1 MDKKWYFCG
10 YIINYKILDLRI
22 TMKKVLIATCCI
34 ALLSGSLSV
43 SAQTLAGKSWSADN
57 GNGTFTNPLFYDEF
71 SDPDI
76 IRVGEDY
83 YLAGTTMH
91 SVPGLVVLH
100 SKDLVNWKFS
110 SYCFDRF
117 DDSDD
122 FNLRNDKEAY
132 GQGIWAPAIRYHNG
146 KFYIFSNINGHGLQV
161 YISDSAKGPWTHHKV
176 NGDIYD
182 LSVLFDED
190 GKIYAVHKY
199 GNVTVTELKPDLSGP
214 VEGSSKVVIP
224 EGNAMGEGH
233 HVYKINGMYYIL
245 SADYS
250 PMGRMQC
257 ARSKSIWGPYETC
270 VISERE
276 SYGYAA
282 GWSVGNMGIGRP
294 LPEDGFKF
302 QNNKPNG
309 VKLGCATIH
318 QGGIVQAPDGKW
330 WGVSMQDFNAVG
342 RTVCLSPITWVDGW
356 PYFGLEKNL
365 GRSPRT
371 WFKPNDAVKAPQTP
385 YERCDDFSGKTFKPV
400 WQWNHNPND
409 KMWSLNKER
418 RGWLRLHSMP
428 AKQLLWAKN
437 TLTQRAIGPVSYT
450 SVKLDASRLKVGDEA
465 GLGAINTPYASLG
478 VVKTDK
484 GLNLRCY
491 DQNTNKEVLK
501 PLAKSKVV
509 WLRLW
514 GDYDKSQLQYSY
526 SLDGKTWENI
536 GEQML
541 SPYQLKTF
549 QGVRVA
555 LYAFNKKE
563 LNGGVADFDD
573 FKVEEPMADRTANLP
588 IGKTIRFSNLADG
601 SLMDAT
607 GHGLMHSSGNRKDM
621 RNQVKFVVED
631 RGKGKIALKT
641 ADGRY
646 VYIAGAGL
654 SGDVRLTSDSSKE
667 EEFLWQDMLYNRCM
681 LLSLKTQRY
690 VGKNPVDGSPYSADF
705 QGADAGM
712 KNGCVFSWE
721 IVE

>member
-1 MDKKWYFCG
+1 
-10 YIINYKILDLRI
+10 
-22 TMKKVLIATCCI
+22 MKKLLFATCCI
-34 ALLSGSLSV
+34 ALLGGSLEASAQKKSAAKNV
-43 SAQTLAGKSWSADN
+43 LAQTLEGKSWSADN

-100 SKDLVNWKFS
+100 SKDLVNWEFS

-214 VEGSSKVVIP
+214 VEGSSKEVIP

-302 QNNKPNG
+302 QNNQPNG
-309 VKLGCATIH
+309 LNLGCATIH

-371 WFKPNDAVKAPQTP
+371 WFKPNDMVKTPQAP
-385 YERCDDFSGKTFKPV
+385 YDRCDDFSGKTFKPV

-418 RGWLRLHSMP
+418 KGWLRLHSMP

-478 VVKTDK
+478 VVKTAK

-526 SLDGKTWENI
+526 SLDGKNWENI

-555 LYAFNKKE
+555 FYAFNKKE

-601 SLMDAT
+601 SLMNAT

-621 RNQVKFVVED
+621 SNQVKFVVED
-631 RGKGKIALKT
+631 RGQGKVALKT
-641 ADGRY
+641 VDGRY

-654 SGDVRLTSDSSKE
+654 SGDVRLTSDAAKA
-667 EEFLWQDMLYNRCM
+667 EEFIWQDMLYNRCM

>member
-1 MDKKWYFCG
+1 MNK
-10 YIINYKILDLRI
+10 L
-22 TMKKVLIATCCI
+22 LIATFSL
-34 ALLSGSLSV
+34 ALCAGSISTLAQNGQV
-43 SAQTLAGKSWSADN
+43 SAQKKLVTQQQPGRMTWSADN
-57 GNGTFTNPLFYDEF
+57 GNGTYTNPLFYDEF

-100 SKDLVNWKFS
+100 SKDLVNWEFS

-122 FNLRNDKEAY
+122 FNLRNGKEAY

-161 YISDSAKGPWTHHKV
+161 YISDSAKGPWKHHQIK
-176 NGDIYD
+176 GDIYD
-182 LSVLFDED
+182 LSVLFDDD
-190 GKIYAVHKY
+190 GKIYAIHKY

-233 HVYKINGMYYIL
+233 HIYKINGMYYIL

-276 SYGYAA
+276 SFGYSAA
-282 GWSVGNMGIGRP
+282 WTVNNVGLGRP
-294 LPEDGFKF
+294 VPEDGFKF
-302 QNNKPNG
+302 KNNKPSDET
-309 VKLGCATIH
+309 LICSTIH

-342 RTVCLSPITWVDGW
+342 RTVCLSPVTWVDGW

-371 WFKPNDAVKAPQTP
+371 WFKPNDVIKTP
-385 YERCDDFSGKTFKPV
+385 VATYDRCDDFSGKTFKSI

-409 KMWSLNKER
+409 KMWSLNRER
-418 RGWLRLHSMP
+418 KGWLRLHSMP

-437 TLTQRAIGPVSYT
+437 SLTQRAIGPVSYT
-450 SVKLDASRLKVGDEA
+450 SVKLDASKLKAGDEA
-465 GLGAINTPYASLG
+465 GLGAINMPYASLG

-484 GLNLRCY
+484 GLALRCY
-491 DQNTNKEVLK
+491 DQNTNKEVVK
-501 PLAKSKVV
+501 PLDKRVV

-526 SLDGKTWENI
+526 SLDGKNWENI
-536 GEQML
+536 GGQMI

-555 LYAFNKKE
+555 LYAFNKKNV
-563 LNGGVADFDD
+563 NGGVADFDD

-588 IGKTIRFSNLADG
+588 IGKTVRFFNLADG

-607 GHGLMHSSGNRKDM
+607 RHGLMHSSGNRKNM
-621 RNQVKFVVED
+621 SNGVKFVVED
-631 RGKGKIALKT
+631 RGQGKIALKT

-654 SGDVRLTSDSSKE
+654 SGDVRLTSDASKA
-667 EEFLWQDMLYNRCM
+667 EEFVWQDMLYNHCM
-681 LLSLKTQRY
+681 LLSLKMQRY
-690 VGKNPVDGSPYSADF
+690 VGKHTADGSPYSADF

-712 KNGCVFSWE
+712 KNGCVFAWE
-721 IVE
+721 VVE

>member
-1 MDKKWYFCG
+1 MK
-10 YIINYKILDLRI
+10 KILF
-22 TMKKVLIATCCI
+22 ASCCM
-34 ALLSGSLSV
+34 ALLGCSV
-43 SAQTLAGKSWSADN
+43 AATAQKKQAAKNVLPTVTSIKSWSADN
-57 GNGTFTNPLFYDEF
+57 GNGTYTNPLFYDEF

-76 IRVGEDY
+76 IRMGEDY

-100 SKDLVNWKFS
+100 SKDLVNWEFS

-122 FNLRNDKEAY
+122 FNLRNGKEAY

-161 YISDSAKGPWTHHKV
+161 FISDSAKGPWTHHKI

-182 LSVLFDED
+182 LSVLFDDD
-190 GKIYAVHKY
+190 GKIYAIHKY
-199 GNVTVTELKPDLSGP
+199 GNVTVTELKSDLSGP
-214 VEGSSKVVIP
+214 VEGSSKIVIP

-233 HVYKINGMYYIL
+233 HIYKINGMYYIL

-270 VISERE
+270 VVSERE
-276 SYGYAA
+276 SFGYSAA
-282 GWSVGNMGIGRP
+282 WTTNNVGLGSP
-294 LPEDGFKF
+294 VPEDGFKF
-302 QNNKPNG
+302 KTGKPEDTR
-309 VKLGCATIH
+309 LICSTIH
-318 QGGIVQAPDGKW
+318 QGGIVQAADGKW

-342 RTVCLSPITWVDGW
+342 RTTCLSPVTWVDGW

-371 WFKPNDAVKAPQTP
+371 WFKPNDAVKTPQAP
-385 YERCDDFSGKTFKPV
+385 YDRCDDFSGKTFKPV
-400 WQWNHNPND
+400 WQWNHNPDD

-418 RGWLRLHSMP
+418 KGWLRLHSMP

-437 TLTQRAIGPVSYT
+437 SLTQRAIGPVSYT
-450 SVKLDASRLKVGDEA
+450 SVKLDASRLKAGDEA
-465 GLGAINTPYASLG
+465 GLGAINMPYASLG
-478 VVKTDK
+478 VVKTNR
-484 GLNLRCY
+484 GLSLRCY
-491 DQNTNKEVLK
+491 DQRENKEVLK
-501 PLAKSKVV
+501 PLAASNKVV

-514 GDYDKSQLQYSY
+514 GDYDKSELQYSY
-526 SLDGKTWENI
+526 SLDGKNWENI
-536 GEQML
+536 GEQII

-555 LYAFNKKE
+555 LYAFNKNE
-563 LNGGVADFDD
+563 VNGGVADFDD

-588 IGKTIRFSNLADG
+588 IGKTLRLINLADN
-601 SLMDAT
+601 SSVYAMT
-607 GHGLMHSSGNRKDM
+607 HGLVRDAWKGSDRYDSPQSRFLIENRGN
-621 RNQVKFVVED
+621 
-631 RGKGKIALKT
+631 GKVALKCV
-641 ADGRY
+641 DGRY

-654 SGDVRLTSDSSKE
+654 SGDIRLTTDAAKA
-667 EEFLWQDMLYNRCM
+667 EEFVWQDMLYNRCM

-690 VGKNPVDGSPYSADF
+690 VGKHPKDGSPYSADF

-712 KNGCVFSWE
+712 KNGCVFQWE
-721 IVE
+721 EVK

>member
-1 MDKKWYFCG
+1 MNK
-10 YIINYKILDLRI
+10 L
-22 TMKKVLIATCCI
+22 LIATFSL
-34 ALLSGSLSV
+34 ALCAGSISALAQNGQV
-43 SAQTLAGKSWSADN
+43 SAQKKLVTQQQPGRMTWSADN
-57 GNGTFTNPLFYDEF
+57 GNGTYTNPLFYDEF

-100 SKDLVNWKFS
+100 SKDLVNWEFS

-122 FNLRNDKEAY
+122 FNLRNGKEAY

-146 KFYIFSNINGHGLQV
+146 KVYIFSNINGHGLQV
-161 YISDSAKGPWTHHKV
+161 YISDSAKGPWKHHQIK
-176 NGDIYD
+176 GDIYD
-182 LSVLFDED
+182 LSVLFDDD
-190 GKIYAVHKY
+190 GKIYAIHKY

-233 HVYKINGMYYIL
+233 HIYKINGMYYIL

-276 SYGYAA
+276 SFGYSAA
-282 GWSVGNMGIGRP
+282 WTVNNVGLGRP
-294 LPEDGFKF
+294 VPEDGFKF
-302 QNNKPNG
+302 KNNKPSDET
-309 VKLGCATIH
+309 LICSTIH

-342 RTVCLSPITWVDGW
+342 RTVCLSPVTWVDGW

-371 WFKPNDAVKAPQTP
+371 WFKPNDVIKTP
-385 YERCDDFSGKTFKPV
+385 VATYDRCDDFSGKTFKPI

-409 KMWSLNKER
+409 KMWSLNRER
-418 RGWLRLHSMP
+418 KGWLRLHSMP

-437 TLTQRAIGPVSYT
+437 SLTQRAIGPVSYT
-450 SVKLDASRLKVGDEA
+450 SVKLDASKLKAGDEA
-465 GLGAINTPYASLG
+465 GLGAINMPYASLG

-484 GLNLRCY
+484 GLALRCY
-491 DQNTNKEVLK
+491 DQNTNKEVVK
-501 PLAKSKVV
+501 PLDKRVV

-526 SLDGKTWENI
+526 SLDGKNWENI
-536 GEQML
+536 GGQMI

-555 LYAFNKKE
+555 LYAFNKKNV
-563 LNGGVADFDD
+563 NGGVADFDD

-588 IGKTIRFSNLADG
+588 IGKTVRFFNLADG

-607 GHGLMHSSGNRKDM
+607 RHGLMHSSGNRKNM
-621 RNQVKFVVED
+621 SNGVKFVVED
-631 RGKGKIALKT
+631 RGQGKIALKT

-654 SGDVRLTSDSSKE
+654 SGDVRLTSDASKA
-667 EEFLWQDMLYNRCM
+667 EEFVWQDMLYNHCM
-681 LLSLKTQRY
+681 LLSLKMQRY
-690 VGKNPVDGSPYSADF
+690 VGKHTADGSPYSADF

-712 KNGCVFSWE
+712 KNGCVFAWE
-721 IVE
+721 VVE

>member
-1 MDKKWYFCG
+1 MNK
-10 YIINYKILDLRI
+10 L
-22 TMKKVLIATCCI
+22 LIATFSL
-34 ALLSGSLSV
+34 ALCAGSISALAQNGQV
-43 SAQTLAGKSWSADN
+43 SAQKKLVTQQQPGRMTWSADN
-57 GNGTFTNPLFYDEF
+57 GNGTYTNPLFYDEF

-100 SKDLVNWKFS
+100 SKDLVNWEFS

-122 FNLRNDKEAY
+122 FNLRNGKEAY

-161 YISDSAKGPWTHHKV
+161 YISDSAKGPWKHHQIK
-176 NGDIYD
+176 GDIYD
-182 LSVLFDED
+182 LSVLFDDD
-190 GKIYAVHKY
+190 GKIYAIHKY

-233 HVYKINGMYYIL
+233 HIYKINGMYYIL

-276 SYGYAA
+276 SFGYSAA
-282 GWSVGNMGIGRP
+282 WTVNNVGLGRP
-294 LPEDGFKF
+294 VPEDGFKF
-302 QNNKPNG
+302 KNNKPSDET
-309 VKLGCATIH
+309 LICSTIH

-342 RTVCLSPITWVDGW
+342 RTVCLSPVTWVDGW

-371 WFKPNDAVKAPQTP
+371 WFKPNDVIKTP
-385 YERCDDFSGKTFKPV
+385 VATYDRCDDFSGKTFKPI

-409 KMWSLNKER
+409 KMWSLNRER
-418 RGWLRLHSMP
+418 KGWLRLHSMP

-437 TLTQRAIGPVSYT
+437 SLTQRAIGPVSYT
-450 SVKLDASRLKVGDEA
+450 SVKLDASKLKAGDEA
-465 GLGAINTPYASLG
+465 GLGAINMPYASLG

-484 GLNLRCY
+484 GLALRCY
-491 DQNTNKEVLK
+491 DQNTNKEVVK
-501 PLAKSKVV
+501 PLDKRVV

-526 SLDGKTWENI
+526 SLDGKNWENI
-536 GEQML
+536 GEQMI

-555 LYAFNKKE
+555 LYAFNTKNV
-563 LNGGVADFDD
+563 NGGVADFDN

-588 IGKTIRFSNLADG
+588 IGKTVRFFNLADG

-607 GHGLMHSSGNRKDM
+607 RHGLMHSSRNRKNM
-621 RNQVKFVVED
+621 SNGVKFVVED
-631 RGKGKIALKT
+631 RGLGKIALKT

-654 SGDVRLTSDSSKE
+654 SGDVRLTSDASKA
-667 EEFLWQDMLYNRCM
+667 EEFVWQDMLYNHCM
-681 LLSLKTQRY
+681 LLSLKMQRY
-690 VGKNPVDGSPYSADF
+690 VGKHTADGSPYSADF

-712 KNGCVFSWE
+712 KNGCVFAWE

>member
-1 MDKKWYFCG
+1 
-10 YIINYKILDLRI
+10 
-22 TMKKVLIATCCI
+22 MKKLLFATCCI
-34 ALLSGSLSV
+34 AFLSASLGAAAQKKSV
-43 SAQTLAGKSWSADN
+43 AKNVLTQTLNGKSWSADN

-100 SKDLVNWKFS
+100 SKDLVNWEFS

-122 FNLRNDKEAY
+122 FNLRNGKEAY

-294 LPEDGFKF
+294 LPEDGFSF

-309 VKLGCATIH
+309 LNLGCATIH

-371 WFKPNDAVKAPQTP
+371 WFKPNDMVKTPQAP
-385 YERCDDFSGKTFKPV
+385 YDRCDDFSGKTFKPV

-418 RGWLRLHSMP
+418 KGWIRLHSMP

-491 DQNTNKEVLK
+491 DQNTNKEVWK

-526 SLDGKTWENI
+526 SLDGKNWENI

-541 SPYQLKTF
+541 LPYQLKTF

-573 FKVEEPMADRTANLP
+573 FKVEEPLADRTANLP

-607 GHGLMHSSGNRKDM
+607 GHGLMHSSSNRKDM

-654 SGDVRLTSDSSKE
+654 SGDVRLTSDSSKA
-667 EEFLWQDMLYNRCM
+667 EEFVWQDMLYNRCM

-690 VGKNPVDGSPYSADF
+690 VGKNPIDGSPYSADF
-705 QGADAGM
+705 QGTDAGM
-712 KNGCVFSWE
+712 KNGCVFGWE
-721 IVE
+721 VVE

>member
-1 MDKKWYFCG
+1 MNK
-10 YIINYKILDLRI
+10 L
-22 TMKKVLIATCCI
+22 LIATFSL
-34 ALLSGSLSV
+34 ALCAGSISALAQNGQV
-43 SAQTLAGKSWSADN
+43 SAQKKLVTQQQPGRMTWSADN
-57 GNGTFTNPLFYDEF
+57 GNGTYTNPLFYDEF

-100 SKDLVNWKFS
+100 SKDLVNWEFS

-122 FNLRNDKEAY
+122 FNLRNGKEAY

-161 YISDSAKGPWTHHKV
+161 YISDSAKGPWKHHQIK
-176 NGDIYD
+176 GDIYD
-182 LSVLFDED
+182 LSVLFDDD
-190 GKIYAVHKY
+190 GKIYAIHKY
-199 GNVTVTELKPDLSGP
+199 GNVTVTELKSDLSGP

-233 HVYKINGMYYIL
+233 HIYKINGMYYIL

-276 SYGYAA
+276 SFGYSAA
-282 GWSVGNMGIGRP
+282 WTVNNVGLGRP
-294 LPEDGFKF
+294 VPEDGFKF
-302 QNNKPNG
+302 KNNKPSDET
-309 VKLGCATIH
+309 LICSTIH

-342 RTVCLSPITWVDGW
+342 RTVCLSPVTWVDGW

-371 WFKPNDAVKAPQTP
+371 WFKPNDVIKTP
-385 YERCDDFSGKTFKPV
+385 VATYDRCDDFSGKTFKPI

-409 KMWSLNKER
+409 KMWSLNRER
-418 RGWLRLHSMP
+418 KGWLRLHSMP

-437 TLTQRAIGPVSYT
+437 SLTQRAIGPVSYT
-450 SVKLDASRLKVGDEA
+450 SVKLDASKLKAGDEA
-465 GLGAINTPYASLG
+465 GLGAINMPYASLG

-484 GLNLRCY
+484 GLALRCY
-491 DQNTNKEVLK
+491 DQNTNKEVVK
-501 PLAKSKVV
+501 PLDKRVV

-526 SLDGKTWENI
+526 SLNGKNWENI
-536 GEQML
+536 GEQMI

-555 LYAFNKKE
+555 LYAFNKKNV
-563 LNGGVADFDD
+563 NGGVADFDN

-588 IGKTIRFSNLADG
+588 IGKTVRFFNLADG
-601 SLMDAT
+601 NLMNAT
-607 GHGLMHSSGNRKDM
+607 RHGVMHNSWNKKDM
-621 RNQVKFVVED
+621 SNQVKFVVEA
-631 RGKGKIALKT
+631 RGQGKVALKT

-654 SGDVRLTSDSSKE
+654 SGDVRLTADAGKA
-667 EEFLWQDMLYNRCM
+667 EEFVWQDMLYNHCM

-690 VGKNPVDGSPYSADF
+690 VGKHPKDGSPYSADF

-712 KNGCVFSWE
+712 KNGCVFAWE

>member
-1 MDKKWYFCG
+1 
-10 YIINYKILDLRI
+10 
-22 TMKKVLIATCCI
+22 MKKFLFATCCI
-34 ALLSGSLSV
+34 ALLGGSLGA
-43 SAQTLAGKSWSADN
+43 SAQKTSAATQTSASLKLGKQTLVGKSWSADN

-100 SKDLVNWKFS
+100 SKDLVNWEFS

-122 FNLRNDKEAY
+122 FNLRNGKEAY

-161 YISDSAKGPWTHHKV
+161 FISDSAKGPWKHHQIK
-176 NGDIYD
+176 GDIYD
-182 LSVLFDED
+182 LSVLFDDD
-190 GKIYAVHKY
+190 GKIYAIHKY

-233 HVYKINGMYYIL
+233 HIYKINGMYYIL

-276 SYGYAA
+276 SFGYSAA
-282 GWSVGNMGIGRP
+282 WTVGNVGLGRP
-294 LPEDGFKF
+294 VPEDGFVFK
-302 QNNKPNG
+302 NNPAKDTR
-309 VKLGCATIH
+309 LSCATIH
-318 QGGIVQAPDGKW
+318 QGGIVEAPDGKW

-371 WFKPNDAVKAPQTP
+371 WFKPNDAVKTP
-385 YERCDDFSGKTFKPV
+385 IATYDRCDDFSGKTFKPV
-400 WQWNHNPND
+400 WQWSHNPND
-409 KMWSLNKER
+409 KKWSLNKER
-418 RGWLRLHSMP
+418 KGWLRLHAMP

-437 TLTQRAIGPVSYT
+437 SLTQRAMGPVSYT
-450 SVKLDASRLKVGDEA
+450 SVKLDASRLKIGDEA
-465 GLGAINTPYASLG
+465 GLGVINMPYASLG

-484 GLNLRCY
+484 GLALRCY
-491 DQNTNKEVLK
+491 DQNTNKEVI
-501 PLAKSKVV
+501 KSLDKKVV

-514 GDYDKSQLQYSY
+514 GDYDKSQLQYAY
-526 SLDGKTWENI
+526 SLDGKNWENI
-536 GEQML
+536 GEQIL

-555 LYAFNKKE
+555 LYAFNKNE
-563 LNGGVADFDD
+563 QNGGVADFDD
-573 FKVEEPMADRTANLP
+573 FMVEEPMADRTANLP
-588 IGKTIRFSNLADG
+588 IGKIVRFFNLADG
-601 SLMDAT
+601 NLMNAT
-607 GHGLMHSSGNRKDM
+607 KHGLMHDSWNKKDM
-621 RNQVKFVVED
+621 SQQVQFFVED
-631 RGKGKIALKT
+631 RGQGKVALKC

-654 SGDVRLTSDSSKE
+654 SGDVRLTTDATQA
-667 EEFLWQDMLYNRCM
+667 EEFVWQDMLYNRCM
-681 LLSLKTQRY
+681 LLSMKTQRY
-690 VGKNPVDGSPYSADF
+690 VGKHALDGSPYSADF

-712 KNGCVFSWE
+712 KNGCVFTWE
-721 IVE
+721 EVYSK

>member
-1 MDKKWYFCG
+1 MNK
-10 YIINYKILDLRI
+10 L
-22 TMKKVLIATCCI
+22 LIATFSL
-34 ALLSGSLSV
+34 ALCAGSISASAQNGQV
-43 SAQTLAGKSWSADN
+43 SAQKKLVTQQQPGRMTWSADN
-57 GNGTFTNPLFYDEF
+57 GNGTYTNPLFYDEF

-100 SKDLVNWKFS
+100 SKDLVNWEFS

-122 FNLRNDKEAY
+122 FNLRNGKEAY

-161 YISDSAKGPWTHHKV
+161 FISDSAKGPWKHHQIK
-176 NGDIYD
+176 GDIYD
-182 LSVLFDED
+182 LSVLFDDD
-190 GKIYAVHKY
+190 GKIYAIHKY

-233 HVYKINGMYYIL
+233 HIYKINGMYYIL

-276 SYGYAA
+276 SFGYSAA
-282 GWSVGNMGIGRP
+282 WTVNNVGLGRP
-294 LPEDGFKF
+294 VPEDGFKF
-302 QNNKPNG
+302 KNNKPSDET
-309 VKLGCATIH
+309 LICSTIH
-318 QGGIVQAPDGKW
+318 QGGIVQALDGKW

-342 RTVCLSPITWVDGW
+342 RTVCLSPVTWVDGW

-371 WFKPNDAVKAPQTP
+371 WFKPNNVVKTP
-385 YERCDDFSGKTFKPV
+385 VATYDRYDDFSGKTFKPI

-418 RGWLRLHSMP
+418 KGWLRLHSLP

-437 TLTQRAIGPVSYT
+437 SLTQRAIGPVSYT
-450 SVKLDASRLKVGDEA
+450 SVKLDASKLKAGDEA
-465 GLGAINTPYASLG
+465 GLGAINMPYASLG

-484 GLNLRCY
+484 DLALRCY
-491 DQNTNKEVLK
+491 DQNTNKEVVQ
-501 PLAKSKVV
+501 PLDKKVV

-526 SLDGKTWENI
+526 SLDGKNWENI
-536 GEQML
+536 GEQMI

-555 LYAFNKKE
+555 LYAFNKKNV
-563 LNGGVADFDD
+563 NGGVADFDN

-588 IGKTIRFSNLADG
+588 IGKTVRFFNLADG

-607 GHGLMHSSGNRKDM
+607 RHGLMHSSRNRKNM
-621 RNQVKFVVED
+621 SNGVKFVVED
-631 RGKGKIALKT
+631 RGQGKIALKT

-654 SGDVRLTSDSSKE
+654 SGDVRLTSDASKA
-667 EEFLWQDMLYNRCM
+667 EEFVWQDMLYNHCM
-681 LLSLKTQRY
+681 LLSLKMQRY
-690 VGKNPVDGSPYSADF
+690 VGKHTADGSPYSADF

-712 KNGCVFSWE
+712 KNGCVFAWE

>member
-1 MDKKWYFCG
+1 
-10 YIINYKILDLRI
+10 
-22 TMKKVLIATCCI
+22 MKKVLIATCCI
-34 ALLSGSLSV
+34 ALLSGSLEA
-43 SAQTLAGKSWSADN
+43 SAQKKSAAKKVLTQTLAGKSWSADN

-100 SKDLVNWKFS
+100 SKDLVNWEFS
-110 SYCFDRF
+110 SYCFDRLG
-117 DDSDD
+117 DSDD
-122 FNLRNDKEAY
+122 FNLRNGKEAY

-294 LPEDGFKF
+294 LPEDGFNF

-309 VKLGCATIH
+309 VNLGCATIH

-371 WFKPNDAVKAPQTP
+371 WFKPNDAVKAPQAP

-418 RGWLRLHSMP
+418 KGWLRLHSMP

-437 TLTQRAIGPVSYT
+437 SLTQRAIGPVSYT

-526 SLDGKTWENI
+526 SLNGKNWENI
-536 GEQML
+536 GEQMISL
-541 SPYQLKTF
+541 YQLKTF

-563 LNGGVADFDD
+563 VNGGVADFDD
-573 FKVEEPMADRTANLP
+573 FKVEEPMADRTVNLP
-588 IGKTIRFSNLADG
+588 IGKTIRFFNLADG

-654 SGDVRLTSDSSKE
+654 SGDVRLTSDSSKA

>member
-1 MDKKWYFCG
+1 
-10 YIINYKILDLRI
+10 
-22 TMKKVLIATCCI
+22 MKKLLFATCCI
-34 ALLSGSLSV
+34 AFLSSSLGAAAQKK
-43 SAQTLAGKSWSADN
+43 SATKNVLTQTLKGKSWSADN

-100 SKDLVNWKFS
+100 SKDLVNWEFS

-122 FNLRNDKEAY
+122 FNLRNGKEAY

-161 YISDSAKGPWTHHKV
+161 YISDSAKGPWTHHKI

-294 LPEDGFKF
+294 LPEDGYQF
-302 QNNKPNG
+302 NNNRPNG
-309 VKLGCATIH
+309 VNLGCATIH

-330 WGVSMQDFNAVG
+330 WGVSMLDFNAVG

-371 WFKPNDAVKAPQTP
+371 WFKPNDAVKTPQAP
-385 YERCDDFSGKTFKPV
+385 YDRCDDFSGKTFKPV

-418 RGWLRLHSMP
+418 KGWLRLHSMP

-437 TLTQRAIGPVSYT
+437 SLTQRAIGPVSYT
-450 SVKLDASRLKVGDEA
+450 SVKLDASRLKMGDEA
-465 GLGAINTPYASLG
+465 GLGAMNTPYASLG
-478 VVKTDK
+478 VMKTEK
-484 GLNLRCY
+484 GLSLRCY

-501 PLAKSKVV
+501 PIAKNKVV

-514 GDYDKSQLQYSY
+514 GDYDKSLLQYSY

-541 SPYQLKTF
+541 SSYQLKTF

-555 LYAFNKKE
+555 LYAFNKAGV
-563 LNGGVADFDD
+563 NGGVADFDD

-588 IGKTIRFSNLADG
+588 IGKTIRLFNLADG
-601 SLMDAT
+601 NLMNAT
-607 GHGLMHSSGNRKDM
+607 AHGLMHSSSNIKEMSNG
-621 RNQVKFVVED
+621 VKFIIED
-631 RGKGKIALKT
+631 RGQGKIALKT

-654 SGDVRLTSDSSKE
+654 SGDVRLTSDASHA
-667 EEFLWQDMLYNRCM
+667 EEFVWQDMLYNRCM

-690 VGKNPVDGSPYSADF
+690 IGKHPTDGSPYSADF
-705 QGADAGM
+705 KGADAGM

-721 IVE
+721 VVE

>member
-1 MDKKWYFCG
+1 MNK
-10 YIINYKILDLRI
+10 L
-22 TMKKVLIATCCI
+22 LIATFSL
-34 ALLSGSLSV
+34 ALCAGSISASAQNGQV
-43 SAQTLAGKSWSADN
+43 SAQKKLVTQQQPGRMTWSADN
-57 GNGTFTNPLFYDEF
+57 GNGTYTNPLFYDEF

-100 SKDLVNWKFS
+100 SKDLVNWEFS
-110 SYCFDRF
+110 SFCFDRF

-122 FNLRNDKEAY
+122 FNLRNGKEAY
-132 GQGIWAPAIRYHNG
+132 GQGIWAPAIRFHNG

-161 YISDSAKGPWTHHKV
+161 FISDSAKGPWKHHQIK
-176 NGDIYD
+176 GDIYD
-182 LSVLFDED
+182 LSVLFDDD
-190 GKIYAVHKY
+190 GKIYAIHKY

-233 HVYKINGMYYIL
+233 HIYKINGMYYIL

-276 SYGYAA
+276 SFGYSAA
-282 GWSVGNMGIGRP
+282 WTVNNVGLGRP
-294 LPEDGFKF
+294 VPEDGFKF
-302 QNNKPNG
+302 KNNKPSDET
-309 VKLGCATIH
+309 LICSTIH

-342 RTVCLSPITWVDGW
+342 RTVCLSPVTWVDGW
-356 PYFGLEKNL
+356 PYFGSEKNL

-371 WFKPNDAVKAPQTP
+371 WFKPNDVVKTP
-385 YERCDDFSGKTFKPV
+385 VATYDRCDDFSGKTFKPI

-418 RGWLRLHSMP
+418 KGWLRLHSLL

-437 TLTQRAIGPVSYT
+437 SLTQRAIGPVSYT
-450 SVKLDASRLKVGDEA
+450 SVKLDASKLKAGDEA
-465 GLGAINTPYASLG
+465 GLGAINMPYASLG

-484 GLNLRCY
+484 GLALRCY
-491 DQNTNKEVLK
+491 DQNTNKEVVQ
-501 PLAKSKVV
+501 PLDKKVV

-526 SLDGKTWENI
+526 SLDGKNWENI
-536 GEQML
+536 GEQMI

-555 LYAFNKKE
+555 LYAFNKKNV
-563 LNGGVADFDD
+563 NGGVADFDN

-588 IGKTIRFSNLADG
+588 IGKTVRFFNLADG
-601 SLMDAT
+601 NLMNAT
-607 GHGLMHSSGNRKDM
+607 RHGVMHNSWNKKDM
-621 RNQVKFVVED
+621 SNQVKFVVEA
-631 RGKGKIALKT
+631 RGQGKVALKT

-654 SGDVRLTSDSSKE
+654 SGDVRLTADAGKA
-667 EEFLWQDMLYNRCM
+667 EEFVWQDMLYNHCM

-690 VGKNPVDGSPYSADF
+690 VGKHPKDGSPYSADF

-712 KNGCVFSWE
+712 KNGCVFAWE

>member
-1 MDKKWYFCG
+1 MNK
-10 YIINYKILDLRI
+10 LL
-22 TMKKVLIATCCI
+22 VATFSL
-34 ALLSGSLSV
+34 ALCASSLSV
-43 SAQTLAGKSWSADN
+43 SAQQKQTWSADN
-57 GNGTFTNPLFYDEF
+57 GNGTYTNPLFYDEF

-100 SKDLVNWKFS
+100 SKDLVNWEFS

-122 FNLRNDKEAY
+122 FNLRNGKEAY

-161 YISDSAKGPWTHHKV
+161 YISDSAKGPWTHHKI

-182 LSVLFDED
+182 LSVLFDDD
-190 GKIYAVHKY
+190 GKIYAIHKY

-233 HVYKINGMYYIL
+233 HIYKINGMYYIL

-276 SYGYAA
+276 SFGYSAA
-282 GWSVGNMGIGRP
+282 WTVNNVGLGRP
-294 LPEDGFKF
+294 VPEDGFKF
-302 QNNKPNG
+302 KNTHP
-309 VKLGCATIH
+309 VDTRLICSTIH

-371 WFKPNDAVKAPQTP
+371 WFKPNDAVKTP
-385 YERCDDFSGKTFKPV
+385 IATYDRCDDFSGKTFKPV

-418 RGWLRLHSMP
+418 KGWLRLHAMP

-437 TLTQRAIGPVSYT
+437 SLTQRAMGPVSYT
-450 SVKLDASRLKVGDEA
+450 SVKLDASRLKIGDET
-465 GLGAINTPYASLG
+465 GLGAINMPYASLG

-484 GLNLRCY
+484 GLALRCY
-491 DQNTNKEVLK
+491 DQNTNKEVI
-501 PLAKSKVV
+501 KSLDKKVV

-514 GDYDKSQLQYSY
+514 GDYDKSQLQYAY
-526 SLDGKTWENI
+526 SLDGKNWENI
-536 GEQML
+536 GEQIL

-555 LYAFNKKE
+555 LYAFNKNE
-563 LNGGVADFDD
+563 QNGGVADFDD
-573 FKVEEPMADRTANLP
+573 FMVEEPMADRTANLP
-588 IGKTIRFSNLADG
+588 IGKIVRFFNLADG
-601 SLMDAT
+601 NLMNAT
-607 GHGLMHSSGNRKDM
+607 KHGLMHDSWNKKDM
-621 RNQVKFVVED
+621 SQQVQFFVED
-631 RGKGKIALKT
+631 RGQGKVALKC

-654 SGDVRLTSDSSKE
+654 SGDVRLTTDATQA
-667 EEFLWQDMLYNRCM
+667 EEFVWQDMLYNRCM
-681 LLSLKTQRY
+681 LLSMKTQRY
-690 VGKNPVDGSPYSADF
+690 VGKHALDGSPYSADF

-712 KNGCVFSWE
+712 KNGCVFTWE
-721 IVE
+721 EVYSK

>member
-1 MDKKWYFCG
+1 MNK
-10 YIINYKILDLRI
+10 LL
-22 TMKKVLIATCCI
+22 LATCCL
-34 ALLSGSLSV
+34 ALCGNALPL
-43 SAQTLAGKSWSADN
+43 SAQKKDASKAATQQMANTKSWSADN

-100 SKDLVNWKFS
+100 SKDMVNWEFA

-122 FNLRNDKEAY
+122 FNLKNGKEAY

-161 YISDSAKGPWTHHKV
+161 FISDSAKGPWKHHKIE
-176 NGDIYD
+176 GDIYD
-182 LSVLFDED
+182 LSVLFDDD
-190 GKIYAVHKY
+190 GKIYAIHKY

-276 SYGYAA
+276 SYGYSAA
-282 GWSVGNMGIGRP
+282 LTINNVGLGRP
-294 LPEDGFKF
+294 VPEDGFNFKTDHPAST
-302 QNNKPNG
+302 Q
-309 VKLGCATIH
+309 LICSTIH
-318 QGGIVQAPDGKW
+318 QGGIVQATDGSW

-342 RTVCLSPITWVDGW
+342 RTTSLSPVTWVDGW

-371 WFKPNDAVKAPQTP
+371 WFKPNDKVKSPIAT
-385 YERCDDFSGKTFKPV
+385 YDRCDDFSESTFKPV
-400 WQWNHNPND
+400 WQWNHNPDD

-418 RGWLRLHSMP
+418 KGWLRLHAMP
-428 AKQLLWAKN
+428 AGQLLWAKN

-450 SVKLDASRLKVGDEA
+450 SVKLDASRLKQGDEA
-465 GLGAINTPYASLG
+465 GLGAINMPYASLG
-478 VVKTDK
+478 VVKGDK
-484 GLNLRCY
+484 GLTLRCY
-491 DQNTNKEVLK
+491 NQDTNKETTTSL
-501 PLAKSKVV
+501 SNSTV

-514 GDYDKSQLQYSY
+514 GDYDKSKLQYSY

-536 GEQML
+536 GEEIT

-549 QGVRVA
+549 QGVRVG
-555 LYAFNKKE
+555 LYAFNKANK
-563 LNGGVADFDD
+563 NGGVADFDD
-573 FKVEEPMADRTANLP
+573 FKIEEPLADRSANLP
-588 IGKTIRFSNLADG
+588 LGKTVRFFNLADG
-601 SLMDAT
+601 NLMNAT
-607 GHGLMHSSGNRKDM
+607 KHGVMHNSWNKDDKGE
-621 RNQVKFVVED
+621 QVLFTVED
-631 RGKGKIALKT
+631 RGQGKVALKC

-654 SGDVRLTSDSSKE
+654 SGDVRLTADKDKA
-667 EEFLWQDMLYNRCM
+667 EEFVWQDMLYNRCM

-690 VGKNPVDGSPYSADF
+690 VGKHPLDGSPYAADY

-712 KNGCVFSWE
+712 KNGCVFTWE
-721 IVE
+721 TVE

>member
-1 MDKKWYFCG
+1 MNK
-10 YIINYKILDLRI
+10 L
-22 TMKKVLIATCCI
+22 LIATFSL
-34 ALLSGSLSV
+34 ALCAGSISALAQNGQV
-43 SAQTLAGKSWSADN
+43 SAQKKLVTQQQPGRMTWSADN
-57 GNGTFTNPLFYDEF
+57 GNGTYTNPLFYDEF

-100 SKDLVNWKFS
+100 SKDLVNWEFS

-122 FNLRNDKEAY
+122 FNLRNGKEAY

-161 YISDSAKGPWTHHKV
+161 YISDSAKGPWKHHQIK
-176 NGDIYD
+176 GDIYD
-182 LSVLFDED
+182 LSVLFDDD
-190 GKIYAVHKY
+190 GKIYAIHKY

-233 HVYKINGMYYIL
+233 HIYKINGMYYIL

-276 SYGYAA
+276 SFGYSAA
-282 GWSVGNMGIGRP
+282 WTVNNVGLGRP
-294 LPEDGFKF
+294 VPEDGFKF
-302 QNNKPNG
+302 KNNKPSDET
-309 VKLGCATIH
+309 LICSTIH

-342 RTVCLSPITWVDGW
+342 RTVCLSPVTWVDGW

-371 WFKPNDAVKAPQTP
+371 WFKPNDVIKTP
-385 YERCDDFSGKTFKPV
+385 VATYDRCDDFSGKTFKPI

-409 KMWSLNKER
+409 KMWSLNRER
-418 RGWLRLHSMP
+418 KGWLRLHSMP

-437 TLTQRAIGPVSYT
+437 SLTQRAIGPVSYT
-450 SVKLDASRLKVGDEA
+450 SVKLDASKLKAGDEA
-465 GLGAINTPYASLG
+465 GLGAINMPYASLG

-484 GLNLRCY
+484 GLALRCY
-491 DQNTNKEVLK
+491 DQNTNKEVVK
-501 PLAKSKVV
+501 PLDKRVV

-526 SLDGKTWENI
+526 SLDGKNWENI
-536 GEQML
+536 GGQMI

-555 LYAFNKKE
+555 LYAFNKKDV
-563 LNGGVADFDD
+563 NGGVADFDN

-588 IGKTIRFSNLADG
+588 IGKTVRFFNLADG
-601 SLMDAT
+601 NLMNAT
-607 GHGLMHSSGNRKDM
+607 RHGVMHNSWNKKDM
-621 RNQVKFVVED
+621 SNQVKFVVEA
-631 RGKGKIALKT
+631 RGQGKVALKT

-654 SGDVRLTSDSSKE
+654 SGDVRLTADAGKA
-667 EEFLWQDMLYNRCM
+667 EEFVWQDMLYNHCM

-690 VGKNPVDGSPYSADF
+690 VGKHPKDGSPYSADF

-712 KNGCVFSWE
+712 KNGCVFAWE

>member
-1 MDKKWYFCG
+1 
-10 YIINYKILDLRI
+10 
-22 TMKKVLIATCCI
+22 MKKVLIATCCI
-34 ALLSGSLSV
+34 ALLSGSLSVSAQKKSAVQAQKKSAAKSV

-100 SKDLVNWKFS
+100 SKDLVNWEFS
-110 SYCFDRF
+110 SYCFDRL

-122 FNLRNDKEAY
+122 FNLRNGKEAY
-132 GQGIWAPAIRYHNG
+132 GQG
-146 KFYIFSNINGHGLQV
+146 
-161 YISDSAKGPWTHHKV
+161 
-176 NGDIYD
+176 IYD

-276 SYGYAA
+276 SFGYAA

-294 LPEDGFKF
+294 LPEDGFNF

-309 VKLGCATIH
+309 VNLGCATIH

-342 RTVCLSPITWVDGW
+342 RTVCLSPVTWVDGW

-371 WFKPNDAVKAPQTP
+371 WFKPNDAVKTPQAP
-385 YERCDDFSGKTFKPV
+385 YERCDDFSSKTFKPV

-418 RGWLRLHSMP
+418 KGWLRLHSMP

-465 GLGAINTPYASLG
+465 GLGAINMPYASLG
-478 VVKTDK
+478 VVKDEK
-484 GLNLRCY
+484 GMSLRCY
-491 DQNTNKEVLK
+491 DQNTNKEVV
-501 PLAKSKVV
+501 KSLGKNKLV

-526 SLDGKTWENI
+526 SLDGKNWENI
-536 GEQML
+536 GEQMI

-555 LYAFNKKE
+555 LYAFNKKNV
-563 LNGGVADFDD
+563 NGGVADFDD
-573 FKVEEPMADRTANLP
+573 FKVDEPMADRTANLP
-588 IGKTIRFSNLADG
+588 IGKTVRFFNLADG
-601 SLMDAT
+601 SLMNAT
-607 GHGLMHSSGNRKDM
+607 RHGLMHNSWNRKDM
-621 RNQVKFVVED
+621 GNDVKFVVED
-631 RGKGKIALKT
+631 RGQGKIALKT

-654 SGDVRLTSDSSKE
+654 SGDVRLSADASKA
-667 EEFLWQDMLYNRCM
+667 EEFVWQDMLYNHCM

-690 VGKNPVDGSPYSADF
+690 VGKHTADGSPYSADF

-712 KNGCVFSWE
+712 KNGCVFAWE
-721 IVE
+721 VVE

>member
-1 MDKKWYFCG
+1 MNK
-10 YIINYKILDLRI
+10 L
-22 TMKKVLIATCCI
+22 LIATFSL
-34 ALLSGSLSV
+34 ALCAGSISALAQNGQV
-43 SAQTLAGKSWSADN
+43 SAQKKLVTQQQPGRMTWSADN
-57 GNGTFTNPLFYDEF
+57 GNGTYTNPLFYDEF

-100 SKDLVNWKFS
+100 SKDLVNWEFS

-122 FNLRNDKEAY
+122 FNLRNGKEAY

-161 YISDSAKGPWTHHKV
+161 YISDSAKGPWKHHQIK
-176 NGDIYD
+176 GDIYD
-182 LSVLFDED
+182 LSVLFDDD
-190 GKIYAVHKY
+190 GKIYAIHKY

-233 HVYKINGMYYIL
+233 HIYKINGLYYIL

-276 SYGYAA
+276 SFGYSAA
-282 GWSVGNMGIGRP
+282 WTVNNVGLGRP
-294 LPEDGFKF
+294 VPEDGFKF
-302 QNNKPNG
+302 KNNKPSDET
-309 VKLGCATIH
+309 LICSTIH

-342 RTVCLSPITWVDGW
+342 RTVCLSPVTWVDGW

-371 WFKPNDAVKAPQTP
+371 WFKPNDVIKTP
-385 YERCDDFSGKTFKPV
+385 VATYDRCDDFSGKTFKPI

-409 KMWSLNKER
+409 KMWSLNRER
-418 RGWLRLHSMP
+418 KGWLRLHSMP

-437 TLTQRAIGPVSYT
+437 SLTQRAIGPVSYT
-450 SVKLDASRLKVGDEA
+450 SVKLDASKLKAGDEA
-465 GLGAINTPYASLG
+465 GLGAINMPYASLG

-484 GLNLRCY
+484 GLALRCY
-491 DQNTNKEVLK
+491 DQNTNKEVVK
-501 PLAKSKVV
+501 PLDKRVV

-526 SLDGKTWENI
+526 SLDGKNWENI
-536 GEQML
+536 GGQMI

-555 LYAFNKKE
+555 LYAFNTKNV
-563 LNGGVADFDD
+563 NGGVADFDN

-588 IGKTIRFSNLADG
+588 IGKTVRFFNLADG

-607 GHGLMHSSGNRKDM
+607 RHGLMHSSRNRKNM
-621 RNQVKFVVED
+621 SNGVKFVVED
-631 RGKGKIALKT
+631 RGLGKIALKT

-654 SGDVRLTSDSSKE
+654 SGDVRLTSDASKA
-667 EEFLWQDMLYNRCM
+667 EEFVWQDMLYNHCM
-681 LLSLKTQRY
+681 LLSLKMQRY
-690 VGKNPVDGSPYSADF
+690 VGKHTADGSPYSADF

-712 KNGCVFSWE
+712 KNGCVFAWE

>member
-1 MDKKWYFCG
+1 MNK
-10 YIINYKILDLRI
+10 L
-22 TMKKVLIATCCI
+22 LIATFSL
-34 ALLSGSLSV
+34 ALCAGSISASAQNGQV
-43 SAQTLAGKSWSADN
+43 SAQKKLVTQRQPSRTTWSADN
-57 GNGTFTNPLFYDEF
+57 GNGTYTNPLFYDEF

-100 SKDLVNWKFS
+100 SKDLVNWEFS
-110 SYCFDRF
+110 SYCFDRL

-122 FNLRNDKEAY
+122 FNLRNGKEAY

-161 YISDSAKGPWTHHKV
+161 FISDSAKGPWKHHQIK
-176 NGDIYD
+176 GDIYD
-182 LSVLFDED
+182 LSVLFDDD
-190 GKIYAVHKY
+190 GKIYAIHKY

-233 HVYKINGMYYIL
+233 HIYKINGMYYIL

-276 SYGYAA
+276 SFGYSAA
-282 GWSVGNMGIGRP
+282 WTVNNVGLGRP
-294 LPEDGFKF
+294 VPEDGFKF
-302 QNNKPNG
+302 KTNKPSDET
-309 VKLGCATIH
+309 LICSTIH

-342 RTVCLSPITWVDGW
+342 RTVCLSPVTWVDGW

-371 WFKPNDAVKAPQTP
+371 WFKPNDVVKTP
-385 YERCDDFSGKTFKPV
+385 VATYDRCDDFSGKTFKPV

-418 RGWLRLHSMP
+418 KGWLRLHSMP

-437 TLTQRAIGPVSYT
+437 SLTQRAIGPVSYT
-450 SVKLDASRLKVGDEA
+450 SVKLDASKLKAGDEA
-465 GLGAINTPYASLG
+465 GLGAINMPYASLG

-484 GLNLRCY
+484 SLALRCY
-491 DQNTNKEVLK
+491 DQNTNKEVVK
-501 PLAKSKVV
+501 PLDKKVV

-526 SLDGKTWENI
+526 SLDGKNWENI
-536 GEQML
+536 GEQVL

-563 LNGGVADFDD
+563 VNGGVADFDD

-588 IGKTIRFSNLADG
+588 IGKTVRFFNLADG
-601 SLMDAT
+601 NLMNAT
-607 GHGLMHSSGNRKDM
+607 RHGVMHNSWNKKDM
-621 RNQVKFVVED
+621 SNQVKFVVED
-631 RGKGKIALKT
+631 RGQGKVALKT

-646 VYIAGAGL
+646 VYIAGVGL
-654 SGDVRLTSDSSKE
+654 SGDVRLTNDASKA
-667 EEFLWQDMLYNRCM
+667 EEFVWQDMLYNHCM

-690 VGKNPVDGSPYSADF
+690 VGKHPKDGSPYSADF

-721 IVE
+721 VVE

>member
-1 MDKKWYFCG
+1 MNK
-10 YIINYKILDLRI
+10 L
-22 TMKKVLIATCCI
+22 LIATFSL
-34 ALLSGSLSV
+34 ALCAGSISASAQNGQV
-43 SAQTLAGKSWSADN
+43 SAQKKLVTQRQPSRTTWSADN
-57 GNGTFTNPLFYDEF
+57 GNGTYTNPLFYDEF

-100 SKDLVNWKFS
+100 SKDLVNWEFS
-110 SYCFDRF
+110 SYCFDRL

-122 FNLRNDKEAY
+122 FNLRNGKEAY

-161 YISDSAKGPWTHHKV
+161 FISDSAKGPWKHHQIK
-176 NGDIYD
+176 GDIYD
-182 LSVLFDED
+182 LSVLFDDD
-190 GKIYAVHKY
+190 GKIYAIHKY

-233 HVYKINGMYYIL
+233 HIYKINGMYYIL

-276 SYGYAA
+276 SFGYSAA
-282 GWSVGNMGIGRP
+282 WTVNNVGLGRP
-294 LPEDGFKF
+294 VPEDGFKF
-302 QNNKPNG
+302 KTNKPSDET
-309 VKLGCATIH
+309 LICSTIH

-342 RTVCLSPITWVDGW
+342 RTVCLSPVTWVDGW

-371 WFKPNDAVKAPQTP
+371 WFKPNDVVKTP
-385 YERCDDFSGKTFKPV
+385 VATYDRCDDFSGKTFKPV

-418 RGWLRLHSMP
+418 KGWLRLHSMP

-437 TLTQRAIGPVSYT
+437 SLTQRAIGPVSYT
-450 SVKLDASRLKVGDEA
+450 SVKLDASKLKAGDEA
-465 GLGAINTPYASLG
+465 GLGAINMPYASLG

-484 GLNLRCY
+484 GLALRCY
-491 DQNTNKEVLK
+491 DQNTNKEVVK
-501 PLAKSKVV
+501 PLDKKVV

-526 SLDGKTWENI
+526 SLDGKNWENI
-536 GEQML
+536 GEQMI

-555 LYAFNKKE
+555 LYVFNKKE
-563 LNGGVADFDD
+563 VNGGVADFDD

-588 IGKTIRFSNLADG
+588 IGKTVRFFNLADG
-601 SLMDAT
+601 NLMNAT
-607 GHGLMHSSGNRKDM
+607 RHGVMHNSWNKKDM
-621 RNQVKFVVED
+621 SNQVKFVVEA
-631 RGKGKIALKT
+631 RGQGKVALKT

-654 SGDVRLTSDSSKE
+654 SGDVRLTADAGKA
-667 EEFLWQDMLYNRCM
+667 EEFVWQDMLYNHCM

-690 VGKNPVDGSPYSADF
+690 VGKHPKDGSPYSADF

-712 KNGCVFSWE
+712 KNGCVFAWE
-721 IVE
+721 VVE

>member
-1 MDKKWYFCG
+1 MNK
-10 YIINYKILDLRI
+10 LL
-22 TMKKVLIATCCI
+22 VATFSL
-34 ALLSGSLSV
+34 ALCASSLSV
-43 SAQTLAGKSWSADN
+43 SAQKKQTWSADN
-57 GNGTFTNPLFYDEF
+57 GNGTYTNPLFYDEF

-100 SKDLVNWKFS
+100 SKDLVNWEFS

-122 FNLRNDKEAY
+122 FNLRNGKEAY

-161 YISDSAKGPWTHHKV
+161 FISDSAKGPWKHQQIK
-176 NGDIYD
+176 GDIYD
-182 LSVLFDED
+182 LSVLFDDD
-190 GKIYAVHKY
+190 GKIYAIHKY

-233 HVYKINGMYYIL
+233 HIYKINGMYYIL

-276 SYGYAA
+276 SFGYAA

-294 LPEDGFKF
+294 VPEDGFQFK
-302 QNNKPNG
+302 NNPP
-309 VKLGCATIH
+309 VDTRLGCATIH
-318 QGGIVQAPDGKW
+318 QGGIVEAPDGKW

-371 WFKPNDAVKAPQTP
+371 WFKPNDVVKSPIAP
-385 YERCDDFSGKTFKPV
+385 YDRCDDFSGKTFKPV
-400 WQWNHNPND
+400 WQWSHNPND

-418 RGWLRLHSMP
+418 KGRLRLHAMP

-437 TLTQRAIGPVSYT
+437 TLTQRAMGPVSYT

-465 GLGAINTPYASLG
+465 GLGAINMPYASLG
-478 VVKTDK
+478 VAKADK
-484 GLNLRCY
+484 GLALRCY
-491 DQNTNKEVLK
+491 DQNTNKEVI
-501 PLAKSKVV
+501 KSLDKKVV

-514 GDYDKSQLQYSY
+514 GDYDKSLLQYAY
-526 SLDGKTWENI
+526 SLDGKNWENI
-536 GEQML
+536 GEQIL

-555 LYAFNKKE
+555 LYAFNKNE
-563 LNGGVADFDD
+563 QNGGVADFDD
-573 FKVEEPMADRTANLP
+573 FMVEEPMADRTANLP
-588 IGKTIRFSNLADG
+588 IGKTVRLFNLADG
-601 SLMDAT
+601 NLMNAT
-607 GHGLMHSSGNRKDM
+607 KHGLMHDSWNKKDM
-621 RNQVKFVVED
+621 SQQVQFFVED
-631 RGKGKIALKT
+631 RGQGKVALKC

-654 SGDVRLTSDSSKE
+654 SGDVRLTADATQA
-667 EEFLWQDMLYNRCM
+667 EEFVWQDMLYNRCM
-681 LLSLKTQRY
+681 LLSMKTQRY
-690 VGKNPVDGSPYSADF
+690 VGKHALDGSPYSADF

-712 KNGCVFSWE
+712 KNGCVFTWE
-721 IVE
+721 VVYSK

>member
-1 MDKKWYFCG
+1 
-10 YIINYKILDLRI
+10 
-22 TMKKVLIATCCI
+22 MKKFLFATCCI
-34 ALLSGSLSV
+34 ALLGGFLGASARKKSAATQTSASLKLGK
-43 SAQTLAGKSWSADN
+43 QTLVGKSWSADN

-100 SKDLVNWKFS
+100 SKDLVNWEFS

-122 FNLRNDKEAY
+122 FNLRNGKEAY

-161 YISDSAKGPWTHHKV
+161 FISDSAKGPWKHHQIK
-176 NGDIYD
+176 GDIYD
-182 LSVLFDED
+182 LSVLFDDD
-190 GKIYAVHKY
+190 GKIYAIHKY

-233 HVYKINGMYYIL
+233 HIYKINGMYYIL

-276 SYGYAA
+276 SFGYSAA
-282 GWSVGNMGIGRP
+282 WTVGNVGLGRP
-294 LPEDGFKF
+294 VPEDGFVFK
-302 QNNKPNG
+302 NNPAKDTR
-309 VKLGCATIH
+309 LSCATIH
-318 QGGIVQAPDGKW
+318 QGGIVEAPDGKW

-371 WFKPNDAVKAPQTP
+371 WFKPNDAVKTP
-385 YERCDDFSGKTFKPV
+385 IATYDRCDDFSGKTFKPV

-418 RGWLRLHSMP
+418 KGWLRLHAMP

-437 TLTQRAIGPVSYT
+437 SLTQRAMGPVSYT
-450 SVKLDASRLKVGDEA
+450 SVKLDASRLKFGDEA
-465 GLGAINTPYASLG
+465 GLGAINMPYASLG

-484 GLNLRCY
+484 GLALRCY
-491 DQNTNKEVLK
+491 DQNTKKEVI
-501 PLAKSKVV
+501 KSLDKKVV

-514 GDYDKSQLQYSY
+514 GDYDKSQLQYAY
-526 SLDGKTWENI
+526 SLDGKNWENI
-536 GEQML
+536 GEQIL

-555 LYAFNKKE
+555 LYAFNKNE
-563 LNGGVADFDD
+563 QNGGVADFDD
-573 FKVEEPMADRTANLP
+573 FMVEEPMADRTANLP
-588 IGKTIRFSNLADG
+588 IGKIVRFFNLADG
-601 SLMDAT
+601 NLMNAT
-607 GHGLMHSSGNRKDM
+607 KHGLMHDSWNKKDM
-621 RNQVKFVVED
+621 SQQVQFFVED
-631 RGKGKIALKT
+631 RGQGKVALKC

-654 SGDVRLTSDSSKE
+654 SGDVRLTTDATQA
-667 EEFLWQDMLYNRCM
+667 EEFVWQDMLYNRCM
-681 LLSLKTQRY
+681 LLSMKTQRY
-690 VGKNPVDGSPYSADF
+690 VGKHALDGSPYSADF

-712 KNGCVFSWE
+712 KNGCVFTWE
-721 IVE
+721 EIYSK

>member
-1 MDKKWYFCG
+1 MNK
-10 YIINYKILDLRI
+10 L
-22 TMKKVLIATCCI
+22 LIATFSL
-34 ALLSGSLSV
+34 ALCAGSISASAQNGQV
-43 SAQTLAGKSWSADN
+43 SAQKKLVAQQQPSRKTWSADN
-57 GNGTFTNPLFYDEF
+57 GNGTYTNPLFYDEF

-100 SKDLVNWKFS
+100 SKDLVNWEFS

-122 FNLRNDKEAY
+122 FNLRNGKEAY

-161 YISDSAKGPWTHHKV
+161 FISDSAKGPWKHHQIK
-176 NGDIYD
+176 GDIYD
-182 LSVLFDED
+182 LSVLFDDD
-190 GKIYAVHKY
+190 GKIYAIHKY

-233 HVYKINGMYYIL
+233 HIYKINGMYYIL

-276 SYGYAA
+276 SFGYSAA
-282 GWSVGNMGIGRP
+282 WTVNNVGLGRP
-294 LPEDGFKF
+294 VPEDGFKF
-302 QNNKPNG
+302 KTNKPSDET
-309 VKLGCATIH
+309 LICSTIH

-342 RTVCLSPITWVDGW
+342 RTVCLSPVTWVDGW

-371 WFKPNDAVKAPQTP
+371 WFKPNDVVKTP
-385 YERCDDFSGKTFKPV
+385 VATYDRCDDFSGKTFKSV

-418 RGWLRLHSMP
+418 KGWLRLHSLP

-437 TLTQRAIGPVSYT
+437 SLTQRAIGPVSYT
-450 SVKLDASRLKVGDEA
+450 SVKLDASKLKAGDEA
-465 GLGAINTPYASLG
+465 GLGAINMPYASLG

-484 GLNLRCY
+484 SLALRCY
-491 DQNTNKEVLK
+491 DQNTNKEVVK
-501 PLAKSKVV
+501 PLDKKVV

-536 GEQML
+536 GEQVL

-563 LNGGVADFDD
+563 VNGGVADFDD

-588 IGKTIRFSNLADG
+588 IGKTVRFFNLADG

-607 GHGLMHSSGNRKDM
+607 RHGLMHSSGNRKNM
-621 RNQVKFVVED
+621 SNGVKFVVED
-631 RGKGKIALKT
+631 RGQGKIALKT

-654 SGDVRLTSDSSKE
+654 SGDVRLTSDASKA
-667 EEFLWQDMLYNRCM
+667 EEFVWQDMLYNHCM

-690 VGKNPVDGSPYSADF
+690 VGKHTADGSPYSADF

-712 KNGCVFSWE
+712 KNGCVFAWK

>member
-1 MDKKWYFCG
+1 
-10 YIINYKILDLRI
+10 
-22 TMKKVLIATCCI
+22 MKKFLFATCCI
-34 ALLSGSLSV
+34 ALLGGSLGA
-43 SAQTLAGKSWSADN
+43 SARKKSAATQTSASLKLGKQTLVGKSWSADN

-91 SVPGLVVLH
+91 SVPRLVVLH
-100 SKDLVNWKFS
+100 SKDLVNWEFS

-122 FNLRNDKEAY
+122 FNLRNGKEAY

-161 YISDSAKGPWTHHKV
+161 FISDSAKGPWKHHQIK
-176 NGDIYD
+176 GDIYD
-182 LSVLFDED
+182 LSVLFDDD
-190 GKIYAVHKY
+190 GKIYAIHKY

-233 HVYKINGMYYIL
+233 HIYKINGMYYIL

-276 SYGYAA
+276 SFGYSAA
-282 GWSVGNMGIGRP
+282 WTVGNVGLGRP
-294 LPEDGFKF
+294 VPEDGFVFK
-302 QNNKPNG
+302 NNPAKDTR
-309 VKLGCATIH
+309 LSCATIH
-318 QGGIVQAPDGKW
+318 QGGIVEAPDGKW

-371 WFKPNDAVKAPQTP
+371 WFKPNDAVKTP
-385 YERCDDFSGKTFKPV
+385 IATYDRCDDFSGKTFKPV

-418 RGWLRLHSMP
+418 KGWLRLHAMP

-437 TLTQRAIGPVSYT
+437 SLTQRAMGPVSYT
-450 SVKLDASRLKVGDEA
+450 SVKLDASRLKFGDEA
-465 GLGAINTPYASLG
+465 GLGAINMPYASLG

-484 GLNLRCY
+484 GLALRCY
-491 DQNTNKEVLK
+491 DQNTNKEVI
-501 PLAKSKVV
+501 KSLDKKVV

-514 GDYDKSQLQYSY
+514 GDYDKSQLQYAY
-526 SLDGKTWENI
+526 SLDGKNWENI
-536 GEQML
+536 GEQIL

-555 LYAFNKKE
+555 LYAFNKNE
-563 LNGGVADFDD
+563 QNGGVADFDD
-573 FKVEEPMADRTANLP
+573 FMVEEPMADRTANLP
-588 IGKTIRFSNLADG
+588 IGKIVRFFNLADG
-601 SLMDAT
+601 NLMNAT
-607 GHGLMHSSGNRKDM
+607 KHGLMHDSWNKKDM
-621 RNQVKFVVED
+621 SQQVQFFVED
-631 RGKGKIALKT
+631 RGQGKVALKC

-654 SGDVRLTSDSSKE
+654 SGDVRLTTDATQA
-667 EEFLWQDMLYNRCM
+667 EEFVWQDMLYNRCM
-681 LLSLKTQRY
+681 LLSMKTQRY
-690 VGKNPVDGSPYSADF
+690 VGKHALDGSPYSADF

-712 KNGCVFSWE
+712 KNGCVFTWE
-721 IVE
+721 EVYSK

>member
-1 MDKKWYFCG
+1 MNK
-10 YIINYKILDLRI
+10 L
-22 TMKKVLIATCCI
+22 LIATFSL
-34 ALLSGSLSV
+34 ALCAGSISALAQNGQV
-43 SAQTLAGKSWSADN
+43 SAQKKLVTQQQPGRMTWSADN
-57 GNGTFTNPLFYDEF
+57 GNGTYTNPLFYDEF

-100 SKDLVNWKFS
+100 SKDLVNWEFS

-122 FNLRNDKEAY
+122 FNLRNGKEAY

-161 YISDSAKGPWTHHKV
+161 YISDSAKGPWKHHQIK
-176 NGDIYD
+176 GDIYD
-182 LSVLFDED
+182 LSVLFDDD
-190 GKIYAVHKY
+190 GKIYAIHKY

-233 HVYKINGMYYIL
+233 HIYKINGMYYIL

-276 SYGYAA
+276 SFGYSAA
-282 GWSVGNMGIGRP
+282 WTVNNVGLGRP
-294 LPEDGFKF
+294 VPEDGFKF
-302 QNNKPNG
+302 KNNKPSDET
-309 VKLGCATIH
+309 LICSTIH

-342 RTVCLSPITWVDGW
+342 RTVCLSPVTWVDGW

-371 WFKPNDAVKAPQTP
+371 WFKPNDVIKTP
-385 YERCDDFSGKTFKPV
+385 VATYDRCDDFSGKTFKPI

-409 KMWSLNKER
+409 KMWSLNRER
-418 RGWLRLHSMP
+418 KGWLRLHSMP

-437 TLTQRAIGPVSYT
+437 SLTQRAIGPVSYT
-450 SVKLDASRLKVGDEA
+450 SVKLDASKLKAGDEA
-465 GLGAINTPYASLG
+465 GLGAINMPYASLG

-484 GLNLRCY
+484 GLALRCY
-491 DQNTNKEVLK
+491 DQNTNKEVVK
-501 PLAKSKVV
+501 PLDKRVV

-526 SLDGKTWENI
+526 SLDGKNWENI
-536 GEQML
+536 GGQMI

-555 LYAFNKKE
+555 LYAFNKKNV
-563 LNGGVADFDD
+563 NGGVADFDD
-573 FKVEEPMADRTANLP
+573 FKVEEPMADRTVNLP
-588 IGKTIRFSNLADG
+588 IGKTVRFFNLADG

-607 GHGLMHSSGNRKDM
+607 RHGLMHSSGNRKNM
-621 RNQVKFVVED
+621 SNGVKFLVED
-631 RGKGKIALKT
+631 RGQGKIALKT

-654 SGDVRLTSDSSKE
+654 SGDVRLTSDASKA
-667 EEFLWQDMLYNRCM
+667 EEFVWQDMLYNHCM
-681 LLSLKTQRY
+681 LLSLKMQRY
-690 VGKNPVDGSPYSADF
+690 VGKHTADGSPYSADF

-712 KNGCVFSWE
+712 KNGCVFAWE

>member
-1 MDKKWYFCG
+1 M
-10 YIINYKILDLRI
+10 R
-22 TMKKVLIATCCI
+22 MKKLLFATCCI
-34 ALLSGSLSV
+34 AFLSGSLGAAAQKK
-43 SAQTLAGKSWSADN
+43 SAAKNVLTQTLKGKSWSADN

-100 SKDLVNWKFS
+100 SKDLVNWEFS

-122 FNLRNDKEAY
+122 FNLRNGKEAY

-294 LPEDGFKF
+294 LPEDGFNF

-309 VKLGCATIH
+309 LNLGCATIH

-371 WFKPNDAVKAPQTP
+371 WFKPNDMVKTPQAP
-385 YERCDDFSGKTFKPV
+385 YDRCDDFSGKTFKPV

-418 RGWLRLHSMP
+418 KGWLRLHSMP

-526 SLDGKTWENI
+526 SLDGKNWENI

-541 SPYQLKTF
+541 SSYQLKTF

-573 FKVEEPMADRTANLP
+573 FKVEEPMADRTCNLP
-588 IGKTIRFSNLADG
+588 IGKTIRFFNLVDG
-601 SLMDAT
+601 SLMNAT

-621 RNQVKFVVED
+621 SNQVKFVVED
-631 RGKGKIALKT
+631 RGLGKVALKT
-641 ADGRY
+641 VDGRY

-654 SGDVRLTSDSSKE
+654 SGDVRLTADAAKA
-667 EEFLWQDMLYNRCM
+667 EEFIWQDMLYNHCM

-690 VGKNPVDGSPYSADF
+690 VGKHPTDGSPYSADF

>member
-1 MDKKWYFCG
+1 MNK
-10 YIINYKILDLRI
+10 L
-22 TMKKVLIATCCI
+22 LIATFSL
-34 ALLSGSLSV
+34 ALCAGSISASAQNGQV
-43 SAQTLAGKSWSADN
+43 SAQKKLVTQRQPSRTTWSADN
-57 GNGTFTNPLFYDEF
+57 GNGTYTNPLFYDEF

-100 SKDLVNWKFS
+100 SKDLVNWEFS
-110 SYCFDRF
+110 SYCFDRL

-122 FNLRNDKEAY
+122 FNLRNGKEAY

-161 YISDSAKGPWTHHKV
+161 FISDSAKGPWKHHQIK
-176 NGDIYD
+176 GDIYD
-182 LSVLFDED
+182 LSVLFDDD
-190 GKIYAVHKY
+190 GKIYAIHKY

-233 HVYKINGMYYIL
+233 HIYKINGMYYIL

-276 SYGYAA
+276 SFGYSAA
-282 GWSVGNMGIGRP
+282 WTVNNVGLGRP
-294 LPEDGFKF
+294 VPEDGFKF
-302 QNNKPNG
+302 KTNKPSDET
-309 VKLGCATIH
+309 LICSTIH

-342 RTVCLSPITWVDGW
+342 RTVCLSPVTWVDGW

-371 WFKPNDAVKAPQTP
+371 WFKPNDVVKTP
-385 YERCDDFSGKTFKPV
+385 VATYDRCDDFSGKTFKPV

-418 RGWLRLHSMP
+418 KGWLRLHSMP

-437 TLTQRAIGPVSYT
+437 SLTQRAIGPVSYT
-450 SVKLDASRLKVGDEA
+450 SVKLDASKLKAGDEA
-465 GLGAINTPYASLG
+465 GLGAINMPYASLG

-484 GLNLRCY
+484 SLALRCY
-491 DQNTNKEVLK
+491 DQNTNKEVVK
-501 PLAKSKVV
+501 PLDKKVV

-526 SLDGKTWENI
+526 SLDGKNWENI
-536 GEQML
+536 GEQVL

-563 LNGGVADFDD
+563 VNGGVADFDD

-588 IGKTIRFSNLADG
+588 IGKTVRFFNLADG
-601 SLMDAT
+601 NLMNAT
-607 GHGLMHSSGNRKDM
+607 RHGVMHNSWNKKDM
-621 RNQVKFVVED
+621 SNQVKFVVED
-631 RGKGKIALKT
+631 RGQGKVALKT

-654 SGDVRLTSDSSKE
+654 SGDVRLTADAGKA
-667 EEFLWQDMLYNRCM
+667 EEFVWQDMLYNHCM

-690 VGKNPVDGSPYSADF
+690 VGKHPKDGSPYSADF

-721 IVE
+721 VVE

>member
-1 MDKKWYFCG
+1 MNK
-10 YIINYKILDLRI
+10 L
-22 TMKKVLIATCCI
+22 LIATFSL
-34 ALLSGSLSV
+34 ALCAGSISASAQNGQV
-43 SAQTLAGKSWSADN
+43 SAQKKLVTQQQPGRMTWSADN
-57 GNGTFTNPLFYDEF
+57 GNGTYTNPLFYDEF

-100 SKDLVNWKFS
+100 SKDLVNWEFS

-122 FNLRNDKEAY
+122 FNLRNGKEAY
-132 GQGIWAPAIRYHNG
+132 GQGIWAPAIRYHKG

-161 YISDSAKGPWTHHKV
+161 FISDSAKGPWKHHQIK
-176 NGDIYD
+176 GDIYD
-182 LSVLFDED
+182 LSVLFDDD
-190 GKIYAVHKY
+190 GKIYAIHKY

-233 HVYKINGMYYIL
+233 HIYKINGMYYIL

-276 SYGYAA
+276 SFGYSAA
-282 GWSVGNMGIGRP
+282 WTVNNVGLGRP
-294 LPEDGFKF
+294 VPEDGFKF
-302 QNNKPNG
+302 KNNKPSDET
-309 VKLGCATIH
+309 LICSTIH

-342 RTVCLSPITWVDGW
+342 RTTCLSPVTWVDGW

-371 WFKPNDAVKAPQTP
+371 WFKPNNVVKTP
-385 YERCDDFSGKTFKPV
+385 VATYDRCDDFSGKTFKPI

-418 RGWLRLHSMP
+418 KGWLRLHSMP

-437 TLTQRAIGPVSYT
+437 SLTQRAIGPVSYT
-450 SVKLDASRLKVGDEA
+450 SVKLDASKLKAGDEA
-465 GLGAINTPYASLG
+465 GLGAINMPYASLG

-484 GLNLRCY
+484 GLALRCY
-491 DQNTNKEVLK
+491 DQNTNKEVVL
-501 PLAKSKVV
+501 PLDKKVV

-526 SLDGKTWENI
+526 SLDGKNWENI
-536 GEQML
+536 GEQMI

-555 LYAFNKKE
+555 LYAFNKKNV
-563 LNGGVADFDD
+563 NGGVADFDN

-588 IGKTIRFSNLADG
+588 IGKTVRFFNLADG

-607 GHGLMHSSGNRKDM
+607 RHGLMHSSRNRKNM
-621 RNQVKFVVED
+621 SNGVKFVVED
-631 RGKGKIALKT
+631 RGLGKIALKT

-654 SGDVRLTSDSSKE
+654 SGDVRLTSDASKA
-667 EEFLWQDMLYNRCM
+667 EEFVWQDMLYNHCM

-690 VGKNPVDGSPYSADF
+690 VGKHPKDGSPYSADF

-721 IVE
+721 VVE

>member
-1 MDKKWYFCG
+1 MNK
-10 YIINYKILDLRI
+10 L
-22 TMKKVLIATCCI
+22 LIATFSL
-34 ALLSGSLSV
+34 ALCAGSISALAQNGQV
-43 SAQTLAGKSWSADN
+43 SAQKKLVTQQQPGRMTWSADN
-57 GNGTFTNPLFYDEF
+57 GNGTYTNPLFYDEF

-100 SKDLVNWKFS
+100 SKDLVNWEFS
-110 SYCFDRF
+110 SYCFDCF

-122 FNLRNDKEAY
+122 FNLRNGKEAY

-161 YISDSAKGPWTHHKV
+161 YISDSAKGPWKHHQIK
-176 NGDIYD
+176 GDIYD
-182 LSVLFDED
+182 LSVLFDDD
-190 GKIYAVHKY
+190 GKIYAIHKY

-233 HVYKINGMYYIL
+233 HIYKINGMYYIL

-276 SYGYAA
+276 SFGYSAA
-282 GWSVGNMGIGRP
+282 WTVNNVGLGRP
-294 LPEDGFKF
+294 VPEDGFKF
-302 QNNKPNG
+302 KNNKPSDET
-309 VKLGCATIH
+309 LICSTIH

-342 RTVCLSPITWVDGW
+342 RTVCLSPVTWLDGW

-371 WFKPNDAVKAPQTP
+371 WFKPNDVIKTP
-385 YERCDDFSGKTFKPV
+385 VATYDRCDDFSGKTFKPI

-409 KMWSLNKER
+409 KMWSLNRER
-418 RGWLRLHSMP
+418 KGWLRLHSMP

-437 TLTQRAIGPVSYT
+437 SLTQRAIGPVSYT
-450 SVKLDASRLKVGDEA
+450 SVKLDASKLKAGDEA
-465 GLGAINTPYASLG
+465 GLGAINMPYASLG

-484 GLNLRCY
+484 GLALRCY
-491 DQNTNKEVLK
+491 DQNTNKEVVK
-501 PLAKSKVV
+501 PLDKRVV

-526 SLDGKTWENI
+526 SLDGKNWENI
-536 GEQML
+536 GGQMI

-555 LYAFNKKE
+555 LYAFNTKNA
-563 LNGGVADFDD
+563 NGGVADFDN

-588 IGKTIRFSNLADG
+588 IGKTVRFFNLADG

-607 GHGLMHSSGNRKDM
+607 RHGLMHSSGNRKNM
-621 RNQVKFVVED
+621 SNGVKFLVED
-631 RGKGKIALKT
+631 RGQGKIALKT

-654 SGDVRLTSDSSKE
+654 SGDVRLTSDASKA
-667 EEFLWQDMLYNRCM
+667 EEFVWQDMLYNHCM
-681 LLSLKTQRY
+681 LLSLKMQRY
-690 VGKNPVDGSPYSADF
+690 VGKHTADGSPYSADF

-712 KNGCVFSWE
+712 KNGCVFAWE
-721 IVE
+721 VVE

>member
-1 MDKKWYFCG
+1 MNK
-10 YIINYKILDLRI
+10 L
-22 TMKKVLIATCCI
+22 LIATFSL
-34 ALLSGSLSV
+34 ALCAGSISASAQNGQV
-43 SAQTLAGKSWSADN
+43 SAQKKLVTQQQPGRMTWSADN
-57 GNGTFTNPLFYDEF
+57 GNGTYTNPLFYDEF

-100 SKDLVNWKFS
+100 SKDLVNWEFS

-122 FNLRNDKEAY
+122 FNLRNGKEAY

-161 YISDSAKGPWTHHKV
+161 YISDSAKGPWKHHQIK
-176 NGDIYD
+176 GDIYD
-182 LSVLFDED
+182 LSVLFDDD
-190 GKIYAVHKY
+190 GKIYAIHKY

-233 HVYKINGMYYIL
+233 HIYKINGMYYIL

-276 SYGYAA
+276 SFGYSAA
-282 GWSVGNMGIGRP
+282 WTVNNVGLGRP
-294 LPEDGFKF
+294 VPEDGFKF
-302 QNNKPNG
+302 KNNKPSDET
-309 VKLGCATIH
+309 LICSTIH

-342 RTVCLSPITWVDGW
+342 RTVCLSPVTWVDGW

-371 WFKPNDAVKAPQTP
+371 WFKPNDVIKTP
-385 YERCDDFSGKTFKPV
+385 VATYDRCDDFSGKTFKPI

-409 KMWSLNKER
+409 KMWSLNRER
-418 RGWLRLHSMP
+418 KGWLRLHSMP

-437 TLTQRAIGPVSYT
+437 SLTQRAIGPVSYT
-450 SVKLDASRLKVGDEA
+450 SVKLDASKLKAGDEA
-465 GLGAINTPYASLG
+465 GLGAINMPYASLG

-484 GLNLRCY
+484 GLALRCY
-491 DQNTNKEVLK
+491 DQNTNKEVVK
-501 PLAKSKVV
+501 PLDKRVV

-526 SLDGKTWENI
+526 SLDGKNWENI
-536 GEQML
+536 GGQMI

-555 LYAFNKKE
+555 LYAFNTKNA
-563 LNGGVADFDD
+563 NGGVADFDN

-588 IGKTIRFSNLADG
+588 IGKTVRFFNLADG

-607 GHGLMHSSGNRKDM
+607 RHGLMHSSGNRKNM
-621 RNQVKFVVED
+621 SNGVKFVVED
-631 RGKGKIALKT
+631 RGQGKIALKT

-654 SGDVRLTSDSSKE
+654 SGDVRLTSDASKA
-667 EEFLWQDMLYNRCM
+667 EEFVWQDMLYNHCM
-681 LLSLKTQRY
+681 LLSLKMQRY
-690 VGKNPVDGSPYSADF
+690 VGKHTADGSPYSADF

-712 KNGCVFSWE
+712 KNGCVFAWE

>member
-1 MDKKWYFCG
+1 MNK
-10 YIINYKILDLRI
+10 LL
-22 TMKKVLIATCCI
+22 VATFSL
-34 ALLSGSLSV
+34 ALCASSLSV
-43 SAQTLAGKSWSADN
+43 AAQKKQTSLQNKQTALLQPSRKTWSADN
-57 GNGTFTNPLFYDEF
+57 GNGTYTNPLFYDEF

-100 SKDLVNWKFS
+100 SKDLVNWEFS

-122 FNLRNDKEAY
+122 FNLRNGKEAY
-132 GQGIWAPAIRYHNG
+132 GQGVWAPAIRYHNG

-161 YISDSAKGPWTHHKV
+161 FISDSAKGPWKHQQIK
-176 NGDIYD
+176 GDIYD
-182 LSVLFDED
+182 LSVLFDDD
-190 GKIYAVHKY
+190 GKIYAIHKY

-233 HVYKINGMYYIL
+233 HIYKINGMYYIL

-276 SYGYAA
+276 SFGYAA
-282 GWSVGNMGIGRP
+282 GWSVGNVGLGRP
-294 LPEDGFKF
+294 VPEDGFKF
-302 QNNKPNG
+302 RDNRPQETR
-309 VKLGCATIH
+309 LGCATIH

-371 WFKPNDAVKAPQTP
+371 WFKPNDAVKSPIAT
-385 YERCDDFSGKTFKPV
+385 YDRCDDFSGKTFKPV
-400 WQWNHNPND
+400 WQWSHNPND

-418 RGWLRLHSMP
+418 KGWLRLHAMP

-437 TLTQRAIGPVSYT
+437 TLTQRAMGPVSYT
-450 SVKLDASRLKVGDEA
+450 SVKLDASRLKIGDEA
-465 GLGAINTPYASLG
+465 GLGAINMPYASLG

-484 GLNLRCY
+484 GLILRCY
-491 DQNTNKEVLK
+491 DQNTNKEVIKTLDK
-501 PLAKSKVV
+501 KVV

-514 GDYDKSQLQYSY
+514 GDYDKSQLQYAY
-526 SLDGKTWENI
+526 SLDGNTWENV
-536 GEQML
+536 GEQIL

-555 LYAFNKKE
+555 LYAFNKNE
-563 LNGGVADFDD
+563 QNGGVADFDD

-588 IGKTIRFSNLADG
+588 IGKTVRLFNLVDG
-601 SLMDAT
+601 NLMNAT
-607 GHGLMHSSGNRKDM
+607 KHGLMHDSWNKKDM
-621 RNQVKFVVED
+621 SQQVQFLVED
-631 RGKGKIALKT
+631 RGQGKVALKC

-654 SGDVRLTSDSSKE
+654 SGDVRLTTDASKA
-667 EEFLWQDMLYNRCM
+667 EEFVWQDMLYNRCM

-690 VGKNPVDGSPYSADF
+690 IGKHALDGSPYSADF

-712 KNGCVFSWE
+712 KNGCVFTWE
-721 IVE
+721 EVK

>member
-1 MDKKWYFCG
+1 
-10 YIINYKILDLRI
+10 
-22 TMKKVLIATCCI
+22 MKKVLIATCCI

-100 SKDLVNWKFS
+100 SKDLVNWEFS

-342 RTVCLSPITWVDGW
+342 RTVCLSPITWVDSW

-418 RGWLRLHSMP
+418 KGWLRLHSMP

-478 VVKTDK
+478 IVMTDK

-541 SPYQLKTF
+541 SPYQSKTF

-607 GHGLMHSSGNRKDM
+607 GHGLMHSSGNLKDM

-646 VYIAGAGL
+646 VFIAGAGL
-654 SGDVRLTSDSSKE
+654 SGDVRLTSDSSKA

>member
-1 MDKKWYFCG
+1 M
-10 YIINYKILDLRI
+10 
-22 TMKKVLIATCCI
+22 V
-34 ALLSGSLSV
+34 SV
-43 SAQTLAGKSWSADN
+43 SK
-57 GNGTFTNPLFYDEF
+57 
-71 SDPDI
+71 
-76 IRVGEDY
+76 
-83 YLAGTTMH
+83 
-91 SVPGLVVLH
+91 
-100 SKDLVNWKFS
+100 
-110 SYCFDRF
+110 
-117 DDSDD
+117 
-122 FNLRNDKEAY
+122 
-132 GQGIWAPAIRYHNG
+132 
-146 KFYIFSNINGHGLQV
+146 
-161 YISDSAKGPWTHHKV
+161 
-176 NGDIYD
+176 
-182 LSVLFDED
+182 
-190 GKIYAVHKY
+190 
-199 GNVTVTELKPDLSGP
+199 
-214 VEGSSKVVIP
+214 
-224 EGNAMGEGH
+224 
-233 HVYKINGMYYIL
+233 
-245 SADYS
+245 
-250 PMGRMQC
+250 
-257 ARSKSIWGPYETC
+257 
-270 VISERE
+270 
-276 SYGYAA
+276 
-282 GWSVGNMGIGRP
+282 
-294 LPEDGFKF
+294 
-302 QNNKPNG
+302 NNKPNG
-309 VKLGCATIH
+309 LNLGCATIH

-371 WFKPNDAVKAPQTP
+371 WFKPNDAVKTPQAP
-385 YERCDDFSGKTFKPV
+385 YDRCDDFSGKTFKPV

-418 RGWLRLHSMP
+418 KGWLRLHSMP

-526 SLDGKTWENI
+526 SLDGKNWENI

-555 LYAFNKKE
+555 LYAFNKKNV
-563 LNGGVADFDD
+563 NGGVADFDD

-654 SGDVRLTSDSSKE
+654 SGDVRLTSDSSKA
-667 EEFLWQDMLYNRCM
+667 EEFVWQDMLYNRCM

-690 VGKNPVDGSPYSADF
+690 VGKNPVDGSPYSADY

-712 KNGCVFSWE
+712 KNGCVFTWE
-721 IVE
+721 VVE

>member
-1 MDKKWYFCG
+1 MNK
-10 YIINYKILDLRI
+10 L
-22 TMKKVLIATCCI
+22 LIATFSL
-34 ALLSGSLSV
+34 ALCAGSISASAQNGQV
-43 SAQTLAGKSWSADN
+43 SAQKKLVAQQQPSRKTWSADN
-57 GNGTFTNPLFYDEF
+57 GNGTYTNPLFYDEF

-100 SKDLVNWKFS
+100 SKDLVNWEFS

-122 FNLRNDKEAY
+122 FNLRNGKEAY

-161 YISDSAKGPWTHHKV
+161 FISDSAKGPWKHHQIK
-176 NGDIYD
+176 GDIYD
-182 LSVLFDED
+182 LSVLFDDD
-190 GKIYAVHKY
+190 GKIYAIHKY

-233 HVYKINGMYYIL
+233 HIYKINGMYYIL

-276 SYGYAA
+276 SFGYSAA
-282 GWSVGNMGIGRP
+282 WTVNNVGLGRP
-294 LPEDGFKF
+294 VPEDGFKF
-302 QNNKPNG
+302 KTNKPSDET
-309 VKLGCATIH
+309 LICSTIH

-356 PYFGLEKNL
+356 PYFGLKKNL

-371 WFKPNDAVKAPQTP
+371 WFKPNDVVKTP
-385 YERCDDFSGKTFKPV
+385 VATYDRCDDFSGKTFKSV

-418 RGWLRLHSMP
+418 KGWLRLHSMP

-437 TLTQRAIGPVSYT
+437 SLTQRAIGPVSYT
-450 SVKLDASRLKVGDEA
+450 SVKLDASKLKAGDEA
-465 GLGAINTPYASLG
+465 GLGAINMPYASLG

-484 GLNLRCY
+484 SLALRCY
-491 DQNTNKEVLK
+491 DQNTNREVVK
-501 PLAKSKVV
+501 PLDKKVV

-536 GEQML
+536 GEQVL

-563 LNGGVADFDD
+563 VNGGVADFDD

-588 IGKTIRFSNLADG
+588 IGKTVRFFNLADG
-601 SLMDAT
+601 NLMNAT
-607 GHGLMHSSGNRKDM
+607 RHGVMHNSWNKKDM
-621 RNQVKFVVED
+621 SNQVKFVVEA
-631 RGKGKIALKT
+631 RGQGKVALKT

-654 SGDVRLTSDSSKE
+654 SGDVRLTADAGKA
-667 EEFLWQDMLYNRCM
+667 EEFVWQDMLYNHCM

-690 VGKNPVDGSPYSADF
+690 VGKHPKDGSPYSADF
-705 QGADAGM
+705 LGADAGM

>member
-1 MDKKWYFCG
+1 M
-10 YIINYKILDLRI
+10 R
-22 TMKKVLIATCCI
+22 MKKLLFATCCI
-34 ALLSGSLSV
+34 AFLSGSLGAAAQKK
-43 SAQTLAGKSWSADN
+43 SAAKNVLTQTLKGKSWSADN

-100 SKDLVNWKFS
+100 SRDLVNWEFS

-122 FNLRNDKEAY
+122 FNLRNGKEAY

-294 LPEDGFKF
+294 LPEDGYQF
-302 QNNKPNG
+302 NNNRPNG
-309 VKLGCATIH
+309 VNLGCATIH

-342 RTVCLSPITWVDGW
+342 RTVCLSPVTWVDGW
-356 PYFGLEKNL
+356 PYFGFEKNL

-371 WFKPNDAVKAPQTP
+371 WFKPNDVIKTP
-385 YERCDDFSGKTFKPV
+385 VATYDRCDDFSGKTFKPI

-409 KMWSLNKER
+409 KMWSLNRER
-418 RGWLRLHSMP
+418 KGWLRLHSMP

-437 TLTQRAIGPVSYT
+437 SLTQRAIGPVSYT
-450 SVKLDASRLKVGDEA
+450 SVKLDASKLKAGDEA
-465 GLGAINTPYASLG
+465 GLGAINMPYASLG

-484 GLNLRCY
+484 GLALRCY
-491 DQNTNKEVLK
+491 DQNTNKEVVK
-501 PLAKSKVV
+501 PLDKRVV

-526 SLDGKTWENI
+526 SLDGKNWENI
-536 GEQML
+536 GGQMI

-555 LYAFNKKE
+555 LYAFNTKNA
-563 LNGGVADFDD
+563 NGGVADFDN

-588 IGKTIRFSNLADG
+588 IGKTVRFFNLADG

-607 GHGLMHSSGNRKDM
+607 RHGLMHSSGNRKNM
-621 RNQVKFVVED
+621 SNGVKFVVED
-631 RGKGKIALKT
+631 RGQGKIALKT

-654 SGDVRLTSDSSKE
+654 SGDVRLTSDSSKAD
-667 EEFLWQDMLYNRCM
+667 EFVWQDMLYNHCM
-681 LLSLKTQRY
+681 LLSLKMQRY
-690 VGKNPVDGSPYSADF
+690 VGKHTADGSPYSADF

-712 KNGCVFSWE
+712 KNGCVFAWE

>member
-1 MDKKWYFCG
+1 MNK
-10 YIINYKILDLRI
+10 L
-22 TMKKVLIATCCI
+22 LIATFSL
-34 ALLSGSLSV
+34 ALCAGSISASAQNGQV
-43 SAQTLAGKSWSADN
+43 SAQKKLVTQQQPGRMTWSADN
-57 GNGTFTNPLFYDEF
+57 GNGTYTNPLFYDEF

-100 SKDLVNWKFS
+100 SKDLVNWEFS

-122 FNLRNDKEAY
+122 FNLRNGKEAY

-161 YISDSAKGPWTHHKV
+161 YISDSAKGPWKHHQIK
-176 NGDIYD
+176 GDIYD
-182 LSVLFDED
+182 LSVLFDDD
-190 GKIYAVHKY
+190 GKIYAIHKY

-233 HVYKINGMYYIL
+233 HIYKINGMYYIL

-276 SYGYAA
+276 SFGYSAA
-282 GWSVGNMGIGRP
+282 WTVNNVGLGRP
-294 LPEDGFKF
+294 VPEDGFKF
-302 QNNKPNG
+302 KNNKPSDET
-309 VKLGCATIH
+309 LICSTIH

-342 RTVCLSPITWVDGW
+342 RTVCLSPVTWVDGW

-371 WFKPNDAVKAPQTP
+371 WFKPNDVVKTP
-385 YERCDDFSGKTFKPV
+385 VATYDRCDDFSGKTFKPV

-418 RGWLRLHSMP
+418 KGWLRLHSMP

-437 TLTQRAIGPVSYT
+437 SLTQRAIGPVSYT
-450 SVKLDASRLKVGDEA
+450 SVKLDASKLKAGDEA
-465 GLGAINTPYASLG
+465 GLGAINMPYASLG

-484 GLNLRCY
+484 GLALRCY
-491 DQNTNKEVLK
+491 DQNTNKEVVQ
-501 PLAKSKVV
+501 PLDKKVV

-536 GEQML
+536 GEQVL

-555 LYAFNKKE
+555 LYAFNKKDV
-563 LNGGVADFDD
+563 NGGVADFDD

-588 IGKTIRFSNLADG
+588 IGKTVRFFNLADG
-601 SLMDAT
+601 NLMNAT
-607 GHGLMHSSGNRKDM
+607 RHGVMHNSWNKKDM
-621 RNQVKFVVED
+621 SNQVKFVVEA
-631 RGKGKIALKT
+631 RGQGKVALKT

-654 SGDVRLTSDSSKE
+654 SGDVRLTADAGKA
-667 EEFLWQDMLYNRCM
+667 EEFVWQDMLYNHCM

-690 VGKNPVDGSPYSADF
+690 VGKHPKDGSPYSADF

-712 KNGCVFSWE
+712 KNGCVFAWE